1 MGRAIDLFV
10 TYRFIKLLVTPF
22 EKTDAYRLGIIDADG
37 KRILV
42 PGTTNKPTPLR
53 TVEEKSAYTV
63 LHKLVFNIKKIFAKV
78 PGLRTKLGTYAA
90 ALFLLKDTFKES
102 VDDPDIF
109 EKEFM
114 KYLKEQGYEI
124 DDTIS
129 EEVIGFGEVLPKGE
143 YKLANDILNKEEEEL
158 SAKKGDKVVAFDDEA
173 PVDTILG
180 VDIFPVVHVKT
191 QEKIY
196 SGNEREKIISYTL
209 TSIQTI
215 LAQNRFAK
223 IAYEYFK
230 SLKEPYVSPIA
241 SNIIKPI
248 ILMSLIKLKVKNKLE
263 FTNMNLKKSLNSIKN
278 KIGEILGHY
287 PNLLV
292 NISELTPKAIPSSDI
307 IKKYQRNL

>member
-22 EKTDAYRLGIIDADG
+22 EKTDAYRLGIIDANG
-37 KRILV
+37 KRILE
-42 PGTTNKPTPLR
+42 PGTTNKPTTLR

-196 SGNEREKIISYTL
+196 VG
-209 TSIQTI
+209 
-215 LAQNRFAK
+215 
-223 IAYEYFK
+223 
-230 SLKEPYVSPIA
+230 
-241 SNIIKPI
+241 
-248 ILMSLIKLKVKNKLE
+248 LE
-263 FTNMNLKKSLNSIKN
+263 D
-278 KIGEILGHY
+278 
-287 PNLLV
+287 LV
-292 NISELTPKAIPSSDI
+292 
-307 IKKYQRNL
+307 Q